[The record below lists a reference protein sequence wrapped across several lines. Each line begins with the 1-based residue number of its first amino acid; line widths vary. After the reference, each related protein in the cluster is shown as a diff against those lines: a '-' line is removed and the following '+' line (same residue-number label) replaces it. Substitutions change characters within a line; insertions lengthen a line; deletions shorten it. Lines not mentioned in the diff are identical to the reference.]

1 MWDRSCST
9 RILSHLAVMT
19 ISSLTPLL
27 PTPCRRSRVQ
37 PKVEALVFLAWV
49 EPRGGSLPSP
59 ANGRC
64 WILGPSKKLATGA
77 LAKQTRG
84 RNMLRQRKRKYGAK
98 KEVERGAETA
108 KTWRNCKIIGGSTW
122 GNSFELLLTA
132 KWMVNSAELLLQWPG
147 AVVMMILK
155 IDQGVDSFNIK
166 YVKESHKVEWQ
177 VGNREEPG
185 WWAIWLPASNFLI
198 VVPILWHTPRLKVHF

>member
-1 MWDRSCST
+1 MTLWSHLKIMMTTRGDQDDRVLGNVCELAYSFKHKKWGYWIYTIDVADQITKKFC
-9 RILSHLAVMT
+9 HLAVMT

-77 LAKQTRG
+77 PAKQTRG
-84 RNMLRQRKRKYGAK
+84 RNMLCQRKRKYGAK
-98 KEVERGAETA
+98 KEVERGAEMA
-108 KTWRNCKIIGGSTW
+108 KK
-122 GNSFELLLTA
+122 
-132 KWMVNSAELLLQWPG
+132 
-147 AVVMMILK
+147 
-155 IDQGVDSFNIK
+155 
-166 YVKESHKVEWQ
+166 
-177 VGNREEPG
+177 
-185 WWAIWLPASNFLI
+185 
-198 VVPILWHTPRLKVHF
+198 

>member
-1 MWDRSCST
+1 MCEVAYSFKHKKNLR
-9 RILSHLAVMT
+9 HLVVMI

-27 PTPCRRSRVQ
+27 LTPCRRSQVQ

-49 EPRGGSLPSP
+49 EPRGGSLPSL

-98 KEVERGAETA
+98 KEVERGAERA
-108 KTWRNCKIIGGSTW
+108 KTWRNCKIIGGCTW

-132 KWMVNSAELLLQWPG
+132 KWMVNSAELLLQWPD

-155 IDQGVDSFNIK
+155 IDQGFDYFNIK
-166 YVKESHKVEWQ
+166 
-177 VGNREEPG
+177 
-185 WWAIWLPASNFLI
+185 
-198 VVPILWHTPRLKVHF
+198 

>member
-1 MWDRSCST
+1 
-9 RILSHLAVMT
+9 MT

-132 KWMVNSAELLLQWPG
+132 KWMVNSAELLLQWPD
-147 AVVMMILK
+147 AVVMMIEMK
-155 IDQGVDSFNIK
+155 ILTWVWF
-166 YVKESHKVEWQ
+166 
-177 VGNREEPG
+177 
-185 WWAIWLPASNFLI
+185 F
-198 VVPILWHTPRLKVHF
+198 

>member
-1 MWDRSCST
+1 MCEVAYSFKHKKNLR
-9 RILSHLAVMT
+9 HLVVMI

-27 PTPCRRSRVQ
+27 LTPCRRSQVQ

-49 EPRGGSLPSP
+49 EPRGGSLPSL

-84 RNMLRQRKRKYGAK
+84 RNMLRQRKRKYGVK
-98 KEVERGAETA
+98 KDVERGAETA

-132 KWMVNSAELLLQWPG
+132 KWMVNSAELLLQWPD

-155 IDQGVDSFNIK
+155 IDQGFDYFNIK
-166 YVKESHKVEWQ
+166 
-177 VGNREEPG
+177 
-185 WWAIWLPASNFLI
+185 
-198 VVPILWHTPRLKVHF
+198 